1 MSIRYKFA
9 NLLTEGYNFTNTD
22 EVIEAIKANKVG
34 VKIYPWAKQE
44 QGSVPKKLALNN
56 FFKRCEEMGIKDTT
70 YGIQLLLSKC
80 KTLGA
85 FRVATNTDGLYEFL
99 KSYKKPWVKQLP
111 EYKKFIESD
120 DFNLYIHPLEKAIQE
135 EQSKHGKAI
144 KGGGALQDVKVPYDD
159 GTWKLLI
166 PSSFEGEKAAA
177 YYTED
182 GVEKPTHW
190 CTRANKYYYDHYT
203 SKGPLYIIRNLKT
216 GKSYQLAFME
226 GQVEFLDQ
234 NDVKGDEIAEG
245 DLSKIP
251 DELLKHIK
259 DPMGGKT
266 LYDFKHRKSNEE
278 EFPHKKGKLHNR
290 ESSSNPLDKTEAK
303 YGPVVELGNGVCKK
317 EVTNF
322 SLDLYRPEELSD
334 FFHWDGAK
342 YSRIPIEYGKK
353 DKATVY
359 FLKNKPNSMMA
370 LVTGKD
376 YSNKNKRIIDGTM
389 YQKNWEALEP
399 NEQYKIETA
408 AEKDFG
414 VDKHNYREENNRFGK
429 GASKIAAKFNDAY
442 MNNQEKIIERINK
455 SHIFDNS
462 PFKALLD
469 VSIAR
474 YKNYYASGRLAGE
487 TLPERLTLRT
497 KKGIDV
503 DIYFRGKANDG
514 ETTVSSTYNKAD
526 RVAIVPL
533 TDDSGQAIK
542 EDSGEIFKVCKAIAR
557 EVMKQIIRMPEY
569 KYANSTRRE
578 EAWVRGNEESKQD
591 AEIEA
596 NDNEEVKS
604 KRQIRRRAD
613 DLTRRNHNETY
624 KDSDSYRGTR
634 YHGSHYHGTHTSL
647 HEEVNYFQY

>member
-44 QGSVPKKLALNN
+44 QGSIPKKLALNN

-85 FRVATNTDGLYEFL
+85 FQVATNADGLYEFL

-111 EYKKFIESD
+111 EYKKFIESN

-135 EQSKHGKAI
+135 EQSKHGKAT

-166 PSSFEGEKAAA
+166 PTSFEGEKAAA

-303 YGPVVELGNGVCKK
+303 YGPVINLGNGVCKK
-317 EVTNF
+317 EVINF

-359 FLKNKPNSMMA
+359 FLKSKPNSMMA
-370 LVTGKD
+370 LVTGKS
-376 YSNKNKRIIDGTM
+376 YGNKNKRIIDGTM
-389 YQKNWEALEP
+389 FQRNWEALEP

-408 AEKDFG
+408 ANKDFG
-414 VDKHNYREENNRFGK
+414 VDKHNDREENNRFGK
-429 GASKIAAKFNDAY
+429 GASKIADNFNKAY
-442 MNNQEKIIERINK
+442 MNNEEKIIEKVNK
-455 SHIFDNS
+455 SHILDNS
-462 PFKALLD
+462 PFKTLLD

-474 YKNYYASGRLAGE
+474 YKTYISRILAGE

-497 KKGIDV
+497 KKGKDV
-503 DIYFRGKANDG
+503 DIYFRQKSEGA
-514 ETTVSSTYNKAD
+514 TTSSTYNKAD

-533 TDDSGQAIK
+533 TDDNEQIK
-542 EDSGEIFKVCKAIAR
+542 EDSGEIFKICKAIAR
-557 EVMKQIIRMPEY
+557 EVMKQIIKMPEY

-578 EAWVRGNEESKQD
+578 AAWVRENEENRTE

-613 DLTRRNHNETY
+613 DLTRRIHNETY
-624 KDSDSYRGTR
+624 KDFDGRRR
-634 YHGSHYHGTHTSL
+634 YYDRTHTSL
-647 HEEVNYFQY
+647 HEEVIYFPY